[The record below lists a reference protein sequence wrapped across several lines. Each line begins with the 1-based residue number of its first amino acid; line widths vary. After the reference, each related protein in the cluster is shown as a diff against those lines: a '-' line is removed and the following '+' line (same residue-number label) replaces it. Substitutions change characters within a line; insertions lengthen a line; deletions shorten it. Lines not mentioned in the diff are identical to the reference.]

1 MNIEQ
6 FGRTIGIGLDV
17 FQHQYDRFLDYL
29 DTVPTSKAGE
39 VFERFLKWEQK
50 YVDRCYDKGI
60 ETNSRL
66 FELVV
71 QYFMDSGTPIRT
83 DENFLSWAYELNG
96 YTLKCYQGQGCYYR
110 VTKRNVDVF
119 GQ

>member
-1 MNIEQ
+1 MNIDQ
-6 FGRTIGIGLDV
+6 FSRTIGIGVDV

-29 DTVPTSKAGE
+29 DTIPTSKAGE
-39 VFERFLKWEQK
+39 VFERFLKWERK
-50 YVDRCYDKGI
+50 YVDRCYDNGI

-66 FELVV
+66 FELAI
-71 QYFMDSGTPIRT
+71 QYFMDTGNPVDTEE
-83 DENFLSWAYELNG
+83 DFLAWAYELNG
-96 YTLKCYQGQGCYYR
+96 YTLKCYQGQGYYYR

>member
-1 MNIEQ
+1 
-6 FGRTIGIGLDV
+6 LDIH
-17 FQHQYDRFLDYL
+17 QHQYERFLDYL

-50 YVDRCYDKGI
+50 YVDRRYDSGI
-60 ETNSRL
+60 ETNSNL
-66 FELVV
+66 FDLVI
-71 QYFMDSGTPIRT
+71 QYFMDSGTLT
-83 DENFLSWAYELNG
+83 NEVDDFLAWAYELNG

-110 VTKRNVDVF
+110 VSKQNIDVF